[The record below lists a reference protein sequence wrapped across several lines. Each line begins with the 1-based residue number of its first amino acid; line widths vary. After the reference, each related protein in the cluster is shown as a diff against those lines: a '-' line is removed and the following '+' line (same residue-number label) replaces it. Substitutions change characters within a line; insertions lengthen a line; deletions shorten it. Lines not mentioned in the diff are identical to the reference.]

1 MRLGA
6 RIITTMA
13 VAFLLAPTLLLC
25 ADDTAKSAAT
35 AKKDGAVKSQGAPGA
50 VAKAKTAAA
59 AQESVP
65 GKPKPARTPMFPDLI
80 SFWATRISVSGA
92 AGETASVGYRAAA
105 RPSPSTRI
113 VTWGSLA
120 TLAATSEQLR
130 PGRAS
135 DRRPGKRLWE
145 RLHLHVWSAPF
156 LPAREGHSLCPGS
169 VWRRACRCRDAE

>member
-1 MRLGA
+1 MRLGT

-50 VAKAKTAAA
+50 VVKAKP
-59 AQESVP
+59 ERRRKILRRGRPSR
-65 GKPKPARTPMFPDLI
+65 KRKARTPMFPDLI
-80 SFWATRISVSGA
+80 FFWATRISGSGA

-113 VTWGSLA
+113 VTWGSLP
-120 TLAATSEQLR
+120 TLAATLPIASARARLR
-130 PGRAS
+130 
-135 DRRPGKRLWE
+135 
-145 RLHLHVWSAPF
+145 SAP
-156 LPAREGHSLCPGS
+156 R
-169 VWRRACRCRDAE
+169 